1 VATARDLGRAVLK
14 NIPTTNN
21 AASGFGISAN
31 SVSAVVGIGSAVRST
46 FQTPARASDKL
57 VEGVSKVETDPANPM
72 SAVTRNLPSVIRNPL
87 EKFAS
92 VNYMWTLACLTPKQ
106 FNNPSTYRNNDQV
119 WVNDSYEDKAGNV
132 LSSSVIFSSGGR
144 FDSQRTKTASGVPE
158 YYIQNFTMKT
168 TVGANSKTGNSNAFK
183 FEFDIFEPYSMGLL
197 LQSFQVAA
205 NTAGYVNYLDNA
217 PYVLKLDF
225 MGWDE
230 LGISYK
236 AVKSKYFVLRLTS
249 CKFTVNE
256 GGSTYKVEA
265 VPYNHQGFS
274 DAINTSYTDL
284 KLVAGTQGTVEEIL
298 STGPES
304 LQAVLNKIEKKL
316 VDDKQVGVADR
327 YEIQFPKDSSAF
339 QRADAPVGT
348 QKATSNPGKPSKLVI
363 SGSNTEVI
371 TSFDKNEIGGSSL
384 GFSQSSGGNMTFK
397 KAGDQ
402 YDEKTG
408 VVKRDNMTIDPKN
421 RSFQFSQGQTL
432 TAIINQIVVS
442 SKYAQ
447 DAVTSVK
454 NLKDGFIKW
463 FRLDVQ
469 IELLDFDPITSD
481 FAKKITYRVVPY
493 FVHHSIFS
501 NPNSVPIGY
510 PKLLGRICK
519 GYEYIYSGQNV
530 DVLKFDIQIN
540 NMFYTGIQPG
550 KPADAATASNQDQ
563 KGVAA
568 QENKETKTGDGGS
581 KAAQT
586 ANLGRSRPKRD
597 PAQLTKVRGGTG
609 DSNTEKQ
616 VAEQFH
622 KAFTQS
628 QAEMV
633 TVNLEILGDT
643 YWVVDSGQGNYF
655 AATAEPQAQITEDG
669 TMNYESGD
677 VFIYLTFRT
686 PLDVNEATGLYDF
699 PKAESPFTGIYRVTM
714 CENLFSDGIFKQ
726 KLTCI
731 RMPGQPAD
739 YADSPS
745 EVKSDLKTDPAN
757 ALSVKLGPEEKAKTS
772 TIDNTPPVDFT

>member
-1 VATARDLGRAVLK
+1 MALFRDLGTAAL
-14 NIPTTNN
+14 NIVKPDGTNIIS
-21 AASGFGISAN
+21 SGLS
-31 SVSAVVGIGSAVRST
+31 SLVSIGSAVRT
-46 FQTPARASDKL
+46 TLENPARATDKL
-57 VEGVSKVETDPANPM
+57 VDGVSKVATDPNKPL
-72 SAVTRNLPSVIRNPL
+72 SVVTRNLPSVIKNPL

-106 FNNPSTYRNNDQV
+106 FNNPSLYRNNDQV
-119 WVNDSYEDKAGNV
+119 WTNDSYIDDKTGNTF
-132 LSSSVIFSSGGR
+132 SSTVIFSSGGR
-144 FDSQRTKTASGVPE
+144 FDSQRTKTASGSPE
-158 YYIQNFTMKT
+158 YYIQNFVMKT

-183 FEFDIFEPYSMGLL
+183 FEFDIYEPHSMGLL
-197 LQSFQVAA
+197 LQSLQVAA
-205 NTAGYVNYLDNA
+205 NTAGYINYLSNA

-225 MGWDE
+225 MGWDD
-230 LGISYK
+230 LGLGYK

-249 CKFTVNE
+249 CKFSVNE

-274 DAINTSYTDL
+274 DDINTAYTDL
-284 KLVAGTQGTVEEIL
+284 KLVASTQGTVEEIL

-304 LQAVLNKIEKKL
+304 LQAVLNKIEQKL
-316 VDDKQVGVADR
+316 VADKQVGVADQ
-327 YEIQFPKDSSAF
+327 YEIQFPKDSSSF
-339 QRADAPVGT
+339 QRANAPVGT
-348 QKATSNPGKPSKLVI
+348 QKATSSPGQLAKIVI
-363 SGSNTEVI
+363 AGSNTEVVAA
-371 TSFDKNEIGGSSL
+371 FNKNEIGGSSL

-402 YDEKTG
+402 YDAKTG

-432 TAIINQIVVS
+432 TAIINQVVVS

-469 IELLDFDPITSD
+469 IELLDFDALTSD

-530 DVLKFDIQIN
+530 DVLKFDIKIN

-550 KPADAATASNQDQ
+550 NPADASTASNQDQ

-568 QENKETKTGDGGS
+568 EQPKESRVADGGS
-581 KAAQT
+581 RAAQT
-586 ANLGRSRPKRD
+586 ANLGRSRPKKT
-597 PAQLTKVRGGTG
+597 PEQIVAMKGGTG
-609 DSNTEKQ
+609 DSNTERQ

-622 KAFTQS
+622 RAFTQS

-655 AATAEPQAQITEDG
+655 AATVEPQAQITEDG

-686 PLDVNEATGLYDF
+686 PIDINQETGLYNF

-714 CENLFSDGIFKQ
+714 CENIFSDGIFKQ

-739 YADSPS
+739 YADSPA
-745 EVKSDLKTDPAN
+745 EIKSDLRTDPAN
-757 ALSVKLGPEEKAKTS
+757 ALSIKLGPEEKPKTS
-772 TIDNTPPVDFT
+772 VIDNTPPVDYT

>member
-1 VATARDLGRAVLK
+1 MASFRDLGVAAINLVK
-14 NIPTTNN
+14 PDGTNIIS
-21 AASGFGISAN
+21 SGVSSLV
-31 SVSAVVGIGSAVRST
+31 SVGNAVRTT
-46 FQTPARASDKL
+46 FQTPARATDAL
-57 VEGVSKVETDPANPM
+57 VNGTSKVADDPNKPM
-72 SAVTRNLPSVIRNPL
+72 SAVTRNLPNVIRNPL

-106 FNNPSTYRNNDQV
+106 FNNPALYRNNDQV
-119 WVNDSYEDKAGNV
+119 WVNDSYTDSTGKT
-132 LSSSVIFSSGGR
+132 LSSSIIFSSGGR
-144 FDSQRTKTASGVPE
+144 FDSQRAKTLNGTPE
-158 YYIQNFTMKT
+158 YYLQNFTMKT
-168 TVGANSKTGNSNAFK
+168 TVGANTKTGNSNAFK

-197 LQSFQVAA
+197 LQSFQIAAA
-205 NTAGYVNYLDNA
+205 NAGYVNYLDNA

-230 LGISYK
+230 LGLSYK

-249 CKFTVNE
+249 CKFSVNE

-274 DAINTSYTDL
+274 DAINTAYNDL
-284 KLVAGTQGTVEEIL
+284 KLVASTQGTVEEIL
-298 STGPES
+298 SSGPES
-304 LQAVLNKIEKKL
+304 LQSVLNAIEQTL
-316 VDDKQVGVADR
+316 VEDKTVGIADK
-327 YEIQFPKDSSAF
+327 YEIQFPANSASF
-339 QRADAPVGT
+339 QRENSPLGT
-348 QKATSNPGKPSKLVI
+348 QKATSTPGQPEKIVI
-363 SGSNTEVI
+363 KGSNTEVI
-371 TSFDKNEIGGSSL
+371 TNFDQNDIAGSSL

-469 IELLDFDPITSD
+469 IELLDFDTLVGD

-493 FVHHSIFS
+493 YVHHSIFS
-501 NPNSVPIGY
+501 NPNAVPIGY
-510 PKLLGRICK
+510 KKLMGQICK

-540 NMFYTGIQPG
+540 NMFYTGIQPS
-550 KPADAATASNQDQ
+550 KPANAATAANQDQ
-563 KGVAA
+563 SGVA
-568 QENKETKTGDGGS
+568 EKPNKESKTGDGKS
-581 KAAQT
+581 RAAQT
-586 ANLGRSRPKRD
+586 ANLGRSRPHKT
-597 PAQLTKVRGGTG
+597 PEQLKAIRGGTG
-609 DSNTEKQ
+609 ETSTEKQ

-628 QAEMV
+628 SAEMV

-655 AATAEPQAQITEDG
+655 ATAASPQAQITDDG

-686 PLDVNEATGLYDF
+686 PIDVNEATGLYDF
-699 PKAESPFTGIYRVTM
+699 PKGESPFTGIYRVTM
-714 CENLFSDGIFKQ
+714 CENIFADGVFKQ
-726 KLTCI
+726 KLTCL
-731 RMPGQPAD
+731 RMPGQQSD
-739 YADSPS
+739 YSDSPA

-757 ALSVKLGPEEKAKTS
+757 ALAQKVGPEEKPKTS
-772 TIDNTPPVDFT
+772 PTDNTPPVDYA